1 MSINYNNINEL
12 LDLIYKFVYN
22 PDNDTIDNYIF
33 KKFIPSEI
41 KKNDLIKTDDFEYQ
55 YILNSENRGNIETT
69 IGKDLIKITNT
80 YNFQN
85 PTFEIKIN
93 EEVKDIMPQIKAFC
107 NKYKSASKDVLVDD
121 LSFTVDF
128 KNYQIKILFSS
139 INWYTKGNNYNFEET
154 IYLVKS
160 K

>member
-1 MSINYNNINEL
+1 
-12 LDLIYKFVYN
+12 
-22 PDNDTIDNYIF
+22 
-33 KKFIPSEI
+33 
-41 KKNDLIKTDDFEYQ
+41 
-55 YILNSENRGNIETT
+55 
-69 IGKDLIKITNT
+69 
-80 YNFQN
+80 
-85 PTFEIKIN
+85 
-93 EEVKDIMPQIKAFC
+93 MPQIKAFC

-128 KNYQIKILFSS
+128 KNYQIKILFNS